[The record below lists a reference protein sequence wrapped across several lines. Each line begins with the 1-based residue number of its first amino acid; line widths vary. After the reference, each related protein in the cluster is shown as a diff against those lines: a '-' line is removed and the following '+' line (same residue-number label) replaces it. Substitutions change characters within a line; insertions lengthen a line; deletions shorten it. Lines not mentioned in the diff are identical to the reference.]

1 MKRVLLAIGVG
12 ILAPFVFI
20 LGASPFEVPGQNT
33 PKEIRAGSIVVLVY
47 SAFCEFW
54 IAGKLVGSPTARWP
68 IPVTTVLS
76 FLVVAALLALQGG
89 LTWLF
94 SGLPI
99 FASGCLGVAAAL
111 LLLTRRSLVAPP
123 SHVG

>member
-1 MKRVLLAIGVG
+1 MKRVLLSIGVG

-33 PKEIRAGSIVVLVY
+33 PKEILAGSVVVLLH

-54 IAGKLVGSPTARWP
+54 IAGKLVGPPRARWP

-89 LTWLF
+89 LAWLF

-99 FASGCLGVAAAL
+99 FVSGCLGVAAGL